1 MLEDKIC
8 LVTGAAQGIGR
19 ATAVEMA
26 RQRAGAVVVAD
37 VNDRGGEE
45 TAELVRTEGAEA
57 HYIHCD
63 VTDRAQIEA
72 LIEGAVDRFGG
83 LDVLHN
89 NAGVHE
95 SDLTD
100 QLTIDTLPEDVWDRV
115 YAINLKAIWLAIKYA
130 TPHLRQ
136 SKRGPAIVNAAS
148 TGGLVGYPMAAAY
161 CSTKGGVLMLTK
173 QAAIDLAPEI
183 RVNCYCPG
191 AVDTPM
197 VAKYYE
203 AAEDREAVDRALT
216 GTHLIPRLGRPE
228 EIAAVVCFLASDAA
242 SFLTGSAVTVDG
254 GSLAWRGSR

>member
-1 MLEDKIC
+1 MLDGKRC

-26 RQRAGAVVVAD
+26 RQNAGAVVVSD
-37 VNDRGGEE
+37 INDAGGEE
-45 TAELVRTEGAEA
+45 TAELVRAEGTEAR
-57 HYIHCD
+57 YIHCD
-63 VTDRAQIEA
+63 ASDGQQIKA
-72 LIEGAVDRFGG
+72 LIEGAVDQFGG

-95 SDLTD
+95 SDLTE
-100 QLTIDTLPEDVWDRV
+100 QLTIDTLPEEIWDRV
-115 YAINLKAIWLAIKYA
+115 NAINLKAVWLAIKYA

-136 SKRGPAIVNAAS
+136 STRGPAIVNAAS
-148 TGGLVGYPMAAAY
+148 LGGLTGYPMAAAY

-183 RVNCYCPG
+183 RVNCYCP
-191 AVDTPM
+191 AAIDTPM

-203 AAEDREAVDRALT
+203 AADDREAVDRALT

-228 EIAAVVCFLASDAA
+228 EVASVVCFLASGAS
-242 SFLTGSAVTVDG
+242 SFLTGTAISVDG